1 MENVEV
7 VRAMITRRRT
17 GRGSH
22 ITGSSVHNQRIERLW
37 RDYFRCVGSLY
48 YMLFYFMEDTGLLTP
63 DNDVDLFCLHF
74 VYTPLINKALETFK
88 RSWNNHKLSS
98 EANATPQQLY
108 IRGML
113 QRLGTDDPVAWDV
126 IDGESIHENQFR
138 VDPDGPT
145 PKNPSNNDV
154 QVWEVIC
161 PLTDMQRTQLEP
173 CPNHGISLYL
183 AAKDFVNAVVW
194 TLLHLRNV
202 LYYVLRFQWFA
213 LWLYGMAGNRS
224 AFQSTSSPIFS
235 VKIGKIQLI

>member
-22 ITGSSVHNQRIERLW
+22 ITGSSVHNQRIEQLW
-37 RDYFRCVGSLY
+37 RDYFRCLGLLY
-48 YMLFYFMEDTGLLTP
+48 YTLFYFMEDTLSP
-63 DNDVDLFCLHF
+63 DNDLNLFCLHF

-88 RSWNNHKLSS
+88 RLWNHKLPS

-113 QRLGTDDPVAWDV
+113 QCLGTDDPVAWDV

-194 TLLHLRNV
+194 TH
-202 LYYVLRFQWFA
+202 YYICEMSCIT
-213 LWLYGMAGNRS
+213 Y
-224 AFQSTSSPIFS
+224 
-235 VKIGKIQLI
+235 